1 MTAAGA
7 GGAGVLGLHR
17 HEDATVPCQLV
28 RQLAAE
34 LEPTLVEN
42 GAIEAGFRSHIRA
55 WMFDNACRRVGHVP
69 HLQVL
74 DTRHRMLFSARQSA
88 SGCI

>member
-42 GAIEAGFRSHIRA
+42 VAIEAGFRSHTRA
-55 WMFDNACRRVGHVP
+55 WMFDNACRRLGHAP

-74 DTRHRMLFSARQSA
+74 ETHHHVVFTDRT
-88 SGCI
+88 